1 MPENWGW
8 AGKYHFEIKDCF
20 MTLPNTADI
29 VIIGGGVM
37 GASTLYHL
45 AARGQKNVILLEKDE
60 FFGQGATGRC
70 AGGVRYQFSTEIN
83 VRLSLESLPMLER
96 FKEEIGQEIDYR
108 QCGYLIVCTDE
119 EDAVTFKRNVEMQNS
134 LGVGTQWLEGEE
146 VRARIPLFRFEDAI
160 GATFNQKDGLVDPNS
175 VVSGY
180 ISAAARLGG
189 KSFNN
194 VEVTGIKVDAGHVN
208 GVETDKGYIPTPLVV
223 NAAGPWA
230 GLVGEMAGV
239 EIPITSLRRQMFTT
253 TPLPGIP
260 NDLPFVIDFAQSLY
274 FHREGDGLLIGMSN
288 PAEKHGFDQNVD
300 EEFELANLDAAIAR
314 LPLVEKAGMI
324 SHWAGLY
331 EVTPDAHPFF
341 GKTPVEG
348 FLVVGGFSG
357 HGFMH
362 GPVSGKLMSE
372 LILDGEFKTLDISM
386 LDLARFKED
395 RLIQEYNVV

>member
-1 MPENWGW
+1 M
-8 AGKYHFEIKDCF
+8 A
-20 MTLPNTADI
+20 LPTTTDI

-83 VRLSLESLPMLER
+83 IRLSLESLPMLER

-119 EDAVTFKRNVEMQNS
+119 ADAATFKRNVEMQNN
-134 LGVGTQWLEGEE
+134 LGVGTEWLGGDE
-146 VRARIPLFRFEDAI
+146 VRQRIPLFQFEDAI

-175 VVSGY
+175 VVAGY
-180 ISAAARLGG
+180 IGAAAKLGG

-194 VEVTGIKVDAGHVN
+194 VEVTGIKVESGRVT
-208 GVETDKGYIPTPLVV
+208 GVETNKGFIAAPVV
-223 NAAGPWA
+223 INTAGPWA

-239 EIPITSLRRQMFTT
+239 KIPITSLRRQMFTT
-253 TPLPGIP
+253 TPLAEIP
-260 NDLPFVIDFAQSLY
+260 ADFPFVIDFAQSLY

-288 PAEKHGFDQNVD
+288 PNEKHGFNQNVD
-300 EEFELANLDAAIAR
+300 EDFELVNLEAGIAR
-314 LPLVEKAGMI
+314 LPLVEKAGMV

-341 GKTPVEG
+341 GKTPVDG
-348 FLVVGGFSG
+348 FLAVGGFSG

-362 GPVSGKLMSE
+362 GPIAGKLMTE
-372 LILDGEFKTLDISM
+372 LILDGEFKTLDVSM
-386 LDLARFKED
+386 LDLARFEEG